1 MATKLQTLNFSSNK
15 NLDRAV
21 WGLWVLLL
29 VAIPIT
35 SFPLIARFTS
45 ESIVSPLSGIPL
57 FLLVILW
64 LVPFLLR
71 RGKLHRSALPLIAF
85 VIIALLAS
93 LRAPFLEI
101 WPFKGISVIS
111 REIRAVIT
119 LGIGFNFYLVSSTL
133 PRSSTKLPQ
142 SLRWIYL
149 GGFLML
155 VWSTVQVLRL
165 PYSFN
170 PPPLSL
176 TRIHHLFSIR
186 DLFRDRVTGMA
197 YEPSFLADQLTILY
211 LPLWLGSVVKN
222 YSVFNFRYKR
232 LTVEAVMLIWGSVV
246 LFFTYS
252 RIGLLAFAASIG
264 LLVFVGSTRFINR
277 FSKSLQDR
285 IQLPIRRIRTI
296 AWTAL
301 VFLFIGAMLLTVFLA
316 ANTNERI
323 YDMLTR
329 DFVEVFESDRLPSIY
344 NLTNRLEYAE
354 RLMYWINSFLIYSRY
369 PFFGVGLGNA
379 GFFFRENVPA
389 FGTYLPE
396 VLFILGPVEVTIAN
410 PKSLWFRLLGETGL
424 VGFFTFMV
432 WMVLMTA
439 GAIKTAKKSGFTS
452 VIGLAAGLALIA
464 QILEGLSLDT
474 FALPQLWIMM
484 GFLSAVLFLDS
495 DESKVKDSS

>member
-1 MATKLQTLNFSSNK
+1 
-15 NLDRAV
+15 
-21 WGLWVLLL
+21 
-29 VAIPIT
+29 
-35 SFPLIARFTS
+35 
-45 ESIVSPLSGIPL
+45 
-57 FLLVILW
+57 
-64 LVPFLLR
+64 
-71 RGKLHRSALPLIAF
+71 
-85 VIIALLAS
+85 
-93 LRAPFLEI
+93 
-101 WPFKGISVIS
+101 
-111 REIRAVIT
+111 
-119 LGIGFNFYLVSSTL
+119 
-133 PRSSTKLPQ
+133 
-142 SLRWIYL
+142 
-149 GGFLML
+149 
-155 VWSTVQVLRL
+155 
-165 PYSFN
+165 
-170 PPPLSL
+170 
-176 TRIHHLFSIR
+176 
-186 DLFRDRVTGMA
+186 MA

-211 LPLWLGSVVKN
+211 LPLWLASVVKN

-329 DFVEVFESDRLPSIY
+329 DFVEAFESDRLPSIY
-344 NLTNRLEYAE
+344 NLTNKLEYAE

-439 GAIKTAKKSGFTS
+439 GAIKMAKKSGFAS

-464 QILEGLSLDT
+464 QIFEGLSLDT